1 MVNNELYKQLLSES
15 YLKLEVSLK
24 SFELSY
30 NKCKDIGLKANYS
43 FDEAEAFD
51 SLTSKFARISDLFT
65 QKILRSIFLLLHE
78 GTESLID
85 LANRA
90 DKLNIINDADT
101 LLLIRDIRNQIS
113 HEYDDENL
121 NIIYNQ
127 IFELAHLLK
136 EDIFKSKQFA
146 HKYQWIIL

>member
-1 MVNNELYKQLLSES
+1 MHES
-15 YLKLEVSLK
+15 
-24 SFELSY
+24 
-30 NKCKDIGLKANYS
+30 
-43 FDEAEAFD
+43 
-51 SLTSKFARISDLFT
+51 T
-65 QKILRSIFLLLHE
+65 Q
-78 GTESLID
+78 SLID

-136 EDIFKSKQFA
+136 EDIFKS
-146 HKYQWIIL
+146 IIESQLPATILQMIINEIKVVIDGETAQIVQKEKAEYTKSMEAPIEK